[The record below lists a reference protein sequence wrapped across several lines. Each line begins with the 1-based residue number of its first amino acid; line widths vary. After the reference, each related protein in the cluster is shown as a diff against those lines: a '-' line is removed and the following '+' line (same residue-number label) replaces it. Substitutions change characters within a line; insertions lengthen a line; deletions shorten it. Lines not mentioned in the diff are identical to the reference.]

1 VLIYNLDNPRPTA
14 WSDLAGER
22 VAVLEHSGLAAALGP
37 LRAQHPEVVWETVAL
52 ASTEALISQVS
63 DGTRDYAIVAAND
76 ADAARNGYLNF
87 ERGFPLP
94 VRLEL
99 AWAFPAGQDALR
111 AQADT
116 FLAEIGRDGTLRR
129 LVERYFNFA
138 QVPRFDAGAFLERMR
153 ALLPQYRAVF
163 QYGQQVTGIEWRLL
177 AAIAYQESQWD
188 VQAVSETGVRGIMQ
202 LTEDTARQ
210 IGVNDRMDVP
220 DSVLG
225 AARYLRQLKDK
236 LPARIGEPDR
246 TWLALAA
253 YNIGTAHLEDARILA
268 QKQKTD
274 PDSWA
279 AVRKALPLLAQPEY
293 YEDAKFGYA
302 RGGMPVAF
310 VERVRAYYD
319 ILLAQ
324 QPDARP
330 RLRAWSNAI
339 ELAPGRSDLPT
350 LGTR

>member
-1 VLIYNLDNPRPTA
+1 
-14 WSDLAGER
+14 
-22 VAVLEHSGLAAALGP
+22 
-37 LRAQHPEVVWETVAL
+37 
-52 ASTEALISQVS
+52 
-63 DGTRDYAIVAAND
+63 
-76 ADAARNGYLNF
+76 
-87 ERGFPLP
+87 
-94 VRLEL
+94 
-99 AWAFPAGQDALR
+99 
-111 AQADT
+111 
-116 FLAEIGRDGTLRR
+116 
-129 LVERYFNFA
+129 
-138 QVPRFDAGAFLERMR
+138 
-153 ALLPQYRAVF
+153 
-163 QYGQQVTGIEWRLL
+163 
-177 AAIAYQESQWD
+177 
-188 VQAVSETGVRGIMQ
+188 MQ

-210 IGVNDRMDVP
+210 LGVDDRMDVP

-274 PDSWA
+274 PDSWV

-339 ELAPGRSDLPT
+339 ELSPSRPDLPT